1 MDFKTS
7 NLRPFDK
14 GTDDMVDTIRK
25 ILKPS
30 EVPQPEVP
38 EVPEVQKE
46 AEDDDTMV
54 EPEKADDVS
63 SKVDGRSRSYRET
76 VKRIMARRERS
87 KRMRNKGE

>member
-14 GTDDMVDTIRK
+14 GTDDMVDTIRQ

-30 EVPQPEVP
+30 

-54 EPEKADDVS
+54 EPKKADDVS
-63 SKVDGRSRSYRET
+63 SKVDGRSRGYRET

>member
-14 GTDDMVDTIRK
+14 GTDDMVDTIRQ

-30 EVPQPEVP
+30 EVPQS

-63 SKVDGRSRSYRET
+63 SKVDGRSRGYRET